1 MMTQLKSPFLKEAAW
16 RGFIHQGTDLE
27 GLDNLMAS
35 GSITAYIGF
44 DATAASLH
52 VGSLSQIMW
61 LRLLQKHG
69 HKPLVLMGD
78 GTTQI
83 GDPSGKDTSRQ
94 LLTPIEIEHNV
105 SSIQRIFS
113 NYLTFGDKPHDALLV
128 RNSQWLLP
136 LNYIEFLRN
145 YGAYFTINRML
156 TFDSVRLRLD
166 REQPLTFL
174 EFNYMILQAYDFLEL
189 YRLYGCKLQLG
200 GSDQWGNI
208 VNGVDLIRRLEAVDA
223 YGLTNPLITTSD
235 GAKMGKTAKGAVWLS
250 SELLSPYDFW
260 QYWRNTQDSDVGRF
274 LRLFTD
280 MPQGEIQKL
289 ESLQGAEINEAK
301 KVLADEVTR
310 LCHGEDALQQARGTA
325 EKLFEAASSEGLDN
339 LPTVYIEAA
348 ELGQGILAV
357 ELFRRTGLV
366 TSNSEARRLIR
377 GQGARINDTL
387 IHDETLLIKESHL
400 TPQGHIKLSAGKK
413 KHALIKMR
421 V

>member
-1 MMTQLKSPFLKEAAW
+1 MTHFKSSFLQEAFW

-27 GLDNLMAS
+27 SLDTLMTNQS
-35 GSITAYIGF
+35 VTAYIGF

-78 GTTQI
+78 GTTQV
-83 GDPSGKDTSRQ
+83 GDPSGKDASRQ
-94 LLTPIEIEHNV
+94 LLTPIEIEAHV
-105 SSIQRIFS
+105 TSIQRIFN
-113 NYLTFGDKPHDALLV
+113 NYLTFGDHPNDALLL

-145 YGAYFTINRML
+145 YGIYFTINRMM

-166 REQPLTFL
+166 REQPLSFL

-189 YRLYGCKLQLG
+189 YRLYGCTLQLG

-208 VNGVDLIRRLEAVDA
+208 VNGVDLIRRVEGADA

-250 SELLSPYDFW
+250 GELLSPYDFW

-280 MPQGEIQKL
+280 LPQDEIQRL

-310 LCHGEDALQQARGTA
+310 LCHGSDAVEQARGTA
-325 EKLFEAASSEGLDN
+325 EKLFEAGSSEGLDT
-339 LPTVYIEAA
+339 LPTEHLEPT
-348 ELGQGILAV
+348 ELEQGILAV
-357 ELFRRTGLV
+357 ELLRRTGLAS
-366 TSNSEARRLIR
+366 SNSDARRLIR
-377 GQGARINDTL
+377 GQGARVNDTL
-387 IHDETLLIKESHL
+387 ITDENLLITPSHL

-413 KHALIKMR
+413 KHALVKIK
-421 V
+421 